1 VDEVAKLLV
10 IGALGAVSAAAAHR
24 NIAIYHDGLRTSVT
38 ALETGG
44 RDRRDLGRYAYTI
57 SIGFVIAYALPFAL
71 ASGILVIHMILL
83 GADVIGVASRRLIE
97 ALAGGLAWSLAVVA
111 LVDLFVEGVQ
121 RLPLDTTGSDLLF
134 APLVYALP
142 LLAAATALQAYGFRA
157 GAVATAATLVTWAV
171 AFAVWD
177 AIDADSAT
185 TFGAGLIA
193 FGLVMAV
200 LAVRSLRE
208 RAEEQTDLAFFD
220 DNIRRIRGNWWA
232 LLPIAALIAVTGSQV
247 WVGGEPVQVALL
259 GTDHREGAA
268 VVAVFSTF
276 GFLPLQGMTGLVS
289 GVWNQHGY
297 PDWLLGAGYLT
308 SNAAVAAVAGAALM
322 GIEILTLRRVA
333 WLLTARPG
341 VTTLASAAR
350 EALDVVPTLA
360 MVAGGVLAA
369 AAVGGPAGAFVVIA
383 IVLLNDRRGRPVMP
397 MAAPVIGYLLVL
409 VGAGLAEQLGVFT

>member
-1 VDEVAKLLV
+1 
-10 IGALGAVSAAAAHR
+10 
-24 NIAIYHDGLRTSVT
+24 
-38 ALETGG
+38 
-44 RDRRDLGRYAYTI
+44 
-57 SIGFVIAYALPFAL
+57 
-71 ASGILVIHMILL
+71 
-83 GADVIGVASRRLIE
+83 
-97 ALAGGLAWSLAVVA
+97 
-111 LVDLFVEGVQ
+111 
-121 RLPLDTTGSDLLF
+121 
-134 APLVYALP
+134 
-142 LLAAATALQAYGFRA
+142 
-157 GAVATAATLVTWAV
+157 
-171 AFAVWD
+171 
-177 AIDADSAT
+177 
-185 TFGAGLIA
+185 
-193 FGLVMAV
+193 
-200 LAVRSLRE
+200 
-208 RAEEQTDLAFFD
+208 
-220 DNIRRIRGNWWA
+220 
-232 LLPIAALIAVTGSQV
+232 
-247 WVGGEPVQVALL
+247 
-259 GTDHREGAA
+259 
-268 VVAVFSTF
+268 
-276 GFLPLQGMTGLVS
+276 MTGLVS